1 MFKKKACL
9 LLSMAMT
16 VGLLAGCGAKGSS
29 TTGDIK
35 IGVVLPLT
43 GQVSSFGKSGQ
54 NGIKLL
60 EDQVNKA
67 GGINGRKIKFIFE
80 DDEGKPDTATT
91 VGTKLISN
99 DNVVALVGPLTSG
112 SCIALGPIATQSKVP
127 MITGSGTN
135 PDVTKKGGEYVY
147 RACFIDPFQGTVIA
161 KFASKDLKA
170 KTAAILYD
178 NGNDY
183 SKGLAEFFEKEFVA
197 AGGKIVAKE
206 TYATNDKDFKAQLTK
221 IKPTKPEVILLPD
234 YYSTVGNIAKQAR
247 AIDINVPLL
256 GGDGWDSA
264 ELFKVGG
271 TAVNG
276 CYISDHYSADDTAKL
291 VVEFQKQYKAKY
303 SLNAD
308 AMAVLNYDAAKI
320 MVEAIKT
327 AGKTDG
333 PSIKAALTK
342 TNLEVVSGKVS
353 FDANRDAIKGAVILK
368 VNDGKFNFVKKLIP

>member
-1 MFKKKACL
+1 MFKKKMSL
-9 LLSMAMT
+9 LLSMSMAI
-16 VGLLAGCGAKGSS
+16 GLLAGCGAKSAS

-43 GQVSSFGKSGQ
+43 GPNSSFGKSGQ

-60 EDQVNKA
+60 EDQVNKD
-67 GGINGRKIKFIFE
+67 GGISGRKIKFIFE

-91 VGTKLISN
+91 VGTKLISS
-99 DNVVALVGPLTSG
+99 DNVVAIVGPLTSG
-112 SCIALGPIATQSKVP
+112 SCIALGPIATQSKIP

-135 PDVTKKGGEYVY
+135 PDITIKGGEYVY
-147 RACFIDPFQGTVIA
+147 RACFIDPFQGSVLA
-161 KFASKDLKA
+161 KFASGDLKA

-183 SKGLAEFFEKEFVA
+183 SKGLAEFFEKGFVA
-197 AGGKIVAKE
+197 AGGKIVGKE
-206 TYATNDKDFKAQLTK
+206 TYSTGDKDFKAQLTK
-221 IKPTKPEVILLPD
+221 IQPTKPDVVLLPD
-234 YYSTVGNIAKQAR
+234 YYGTVGNIAKQAR
-247 AIDINVPLL
+247 AIGINVPLL

-276 CYISDHYSADDTAKL
+276 CYISDHYSADDTAPL
-291 VVEFQKQYKAKY
+291 VVAFQKDYKAKY
-303 SLNAD
+303 NLSAD

-333 PSIKAALTK
+333 PSIKAALAK
-342 TNLEVVSGKVS
+342 TNLQVVSGKVS
-353 FDANRDAIKGAVILK
+353 FNKNRDAIKGAVILK
-368 VNDGKFNFVKKLIP
+368 VDGGKFNYIKKLVP

>member
-9 LLSMAMT
+9 VLSMAMT

-43 GQVSSFGKSGQ
+43 GPNSSFGKSGQ

-60 EDQVNKA
+60 EDQVNKD
-67 GGINGRKIKFIFE
+67 GGINGRKIKFLFE
-80 DDEGKPDTATT
+80 DDEGKSDTATT

-99 DNVVALVGPLTSG
+99 DNVVAIVGPLTSG

-147 RACFIDPFQGTVIA
+147 RSCFIDPFQGTVIA
-161 KFASKDLKA
+161 KFASTDLKA

-183 SKGLAEFFEKEFVA
+183 SKGLAEFFEKGFVA

-206 TYATNDKDFKAQLTK
+206 TYATGDKDFKAQLTK
-221 IKPTKPEVILLPD
+221 IKPTKPDVVLLPD
-234 YYSTVGNIAKQAR
+234 YYGTVGNIAKQAR
-247 AIDINVPLL
+247 AIDIKVPLL

-271 TAVNG
+271 TAVNN
-276 CYISDHYSADDTAKL
+276 CYISDHYSADDTSKL
-291 VVEFQKQYKAKY
+291 VVAFQKEYKAKY
-303 SLNAD
+303 NLKAD

-320 MVEAIKT
+320 MVEAIKA

-333 PSIKAALTK
+333 PSIKEALAK

-353 FDANRDAIKGAVILK
+353 FNKNRDAIKGIVILK
-368 VNDGKFNFVKKLIP
+368 VDNGKFNFVKKLIP